1 MLIDFFAG
9 AAASTDCVTQSFS
22 GPTPPDSGVGRS
34 SSGGASPSPQPENV
48 RHLVFGTLI
57 AVRSTIK
64 QLHKL
69 GYAEPNDWSKPIA
82 TDRHN
87 EVMVVLT
94 KRMNVL

>member
-9 AAASTDCVTQSFS
+9 AAASTDFAAQSFS
-22 GPTPPDSGVGRS
+22 GPTPPDDGWGR
-34 SSGGASPSPQPENV
+34 SPQPENI
-48 RHLVFGTLI
+48 RHLVFGTLV

-82 TDRHN
+82 TDRQHG
-87 EVMVVLT
+87 VMVVLT
-94 KRMNVL
+94 KRMNVS